1 MTIVAP
7 ALIGGLSDDERD
19 VVTVLLQQLAVKAEP
34 NHVARAYYEAD
45 QTVRYMGVTI
55 PPEVARRVQAVVGW
69 GGTVV
74 DVIEERLDWLGW
86 TESGD
91 DTLGLPEIF
100 AQNRLAAEGSF
111 GHLDSLMYGVSFA
124 RVGNG
129 SDGEPSPLITLHSPL
144 DTTGIWNPRA
154 RRLDS
159 ALTIIARDVNSLAPS
174 EVVLD
179 VPGVTVTA
187 RLSQGHWRVVNR
199 DEHGLPVPVVRLPNR
214 PRGSRQGG
222 RSEITRAVRYY
233 CDAATRTLLGM
244 ETNRDFY
251 GIPQLT
257 LLGRGQDAFVDGQG
271 NPTSAWKT
279 LAGHAIALPDDDDAT
294 PGNER
299 AEIGQLQVS
308 SPQPF
313 LDQARGWAQLLA
325 AEVGIPTS
333 YLGFVTENPASAD
346 AIRAG
351 EARLVKRV
359 ERRQTAFGMAWMDVA
374 RLALM
379 IRDGSVPDDFW
390 SRVSCR
396 WRDAATPTRA
406 ATADETVKY
415 VGSGILP
422 ADSQVTWDRMGLTPP
437 EQQRLREDQ
446 SRARATANIQA
457 LVGGGAVAAGPA
469 ETPPESATDVKAK
482 ADALSV
488 LIRAGVAADE
498 AAARVG
504 LTGLEF
510 TGAIPVSLR
519 PPVEDAAKLEAKNGE
534 PV

>member
-1 MTIVAP
+1 MTIIAP
-7 ALIGGLSDDERD
+7 TLITGLSDDEQD
-19 VVTVLLQQLAVKAEP
+19 AITFLLQQLAVKAEP
-34 NHVARAYYEAD
+34 NRIARAYYEAR
-45 QTVRYMGVTI
+45 QVVAYMGVTI
-55 PPEVARRVQAVVGW
+55 PPEVARRVQSVVGW

-86 TESGD
+86 AESGQD
-91 DTLGLPEIF
+91 SLGLPEIF
-100 AQNRLAAEGSF
+100 AQNRLAAEGGF
-111 GHLDSLMYGVSFA
+111 GHLDSLMYGVSFV

-129 SDGEPSPLITLHSPL
+129 TDGEPSPLITLHSPL
-144 DTTGIWNPRA
+144 DTTGVWNPRA
-154 RRLDS
+154 RRLDA
-159 ALTIIARDVNSLAPS
+159 ALTITARSEHGGEPS

-179 VPGVTVTA
+179 LPRVTITA
-187 RLSQGHWRVVNR
+187 ELVRGHWRVADR

-214 PRGSRQGG
+214 PRGSRKGG

-233 CDAATRTLLGM
+233 CDAAARTLLGM

-271 NPTSAWKT
+271 NPTSAWRT
-279 LAGHAIALPDDDDAT
+279 LAGHAIAIPDDEDAI
-294 PGNER
+294 PGKER

-374 RLALM
+374 RLALLV
-379 IRDGSVPDDFW
+379 RDGDVPDDFW

-446 SRARATANIQA
+446 SRARASANLQA
-457 LVGGGAVAAGPA
+457 LMNPPATPDGDPAA
-469 ETPPESATDVKAK
+469 S
-482 ADALSV
+482 
-488 LIRAGVAADE
+488 
-498 AAARVG
+498 
-504 LTGLEF
+504 
-510 TGAIPVSLR
+510 
-519 PPVEDAAKLEAKNGE
+519 
-534 PV
+534 